1 MRIFKPMY
9 KQDGKAKECG
19 RFYLQLR
26 DHNKQV
32 RRYRGFASKS
42 STAELGKMIE
52 KLIRY
57 KIANTPLDVELLRFI
72 EGTDPMLKEQFIR
85 HGIIEL
91 KHLAGGVSLKNHLEA
106 FVRMM
111 TTEGRS
117 KTHIEGTQHRIEKIL
132 NGCKFL
138 YLKDVSS
145 DKLIRFL
152 DSVQNE
158 RAELVEVDNAD
169 NTGKKKTV
177 LKPVLLTDSTRNH
190 YLTAFKM
197 FLNWLVEDGRADKNP
212 LGHMKKRPASAEQRG
227 ALTREQFETLIKTT
241 MQGGMIRH
249 MTGYERGMLY
259 LLAGSTGYRRNE
271 LLTLRWKDF
280 IFGDN
285 NAVNVDGGRT
295 KNHKDAS
302 QPIPK
307 PTAVLF
313 AQWKVAQDATAT
325 DKVFP
330 NFTTNDRPADMIKA
344 DLTTAELPI
353 KDYADRPILFHSLRN
368 SYISFLAESNA
379 PLKLIQELARHSDP
393 RLTFGTYA
401 RITSASSQAAADALP
416 TINVTA
422 PKKNQ
427 AEYLKTGTYDSVA
440 DSLCSKLAP
449 KGGEK
454 EVNGGKCGQNMV
466 KSEVAQNAKEPAFGA
481 SITHFQPENANTP
494 GRIRTYDLRIRNP
507 LLYPAELRAPKFI
520 TACNIISC
528 HQDCQ
533 TVLRQKHQKY
543 IKSVILV
550 SVPRAISQN
559 TVQYPAC

>member
-9 KQDGKAKECG
+9 KQDGKIKECG
-19 RFYLQLR
+19 RFYLQFK

-42 STAELGKMIE
+42 STSELGKIIE

-57 KIANTPLDVELLRFI
+57 KVANTPLDVELLRFI
-72 EGTDPMLKEQFIR
+72 EGTDPMLKNQFVR
-85 HGIIEL
+85 HGIVES
-91 KHLAGGVSLKNHLEA
+91 KYMAGGVSLKNHLEA

-111 TTEGRS
+111 TAAGRS

-132 NGCKFL
+132 NDCKFL

-152 DSVQNE
+152 NTVQSE
-158 RAELVEVDNAD
+158 KCELIHEVDVD
-169 NTGKKKTV
+169 GKKKTIR
-177 LKPVLLTDSTRNH
+177 KPVLLTDSTRNH
-190 YLTAFKM
+190 FLTAFKI
-197 FLNWLVEDGRADKNP
+197 FLNWLVVDGRADKNP
-212 LGHMKKRPASAEQRG
+212 LEHMKKRHAEAEQRG

-249 MTGYERGMLY
+249 MSGHERGMLY

-285 NAVNVDGGRT
+285 TAVNVDGGRT

-302 QPIPK
+302 QPIPR
-307 PTAVLF
+307 PTAALF
-313 AQWKVAQDATAT
+313 AQWKADRGES
-325 DKVFP
+325 DSNKVFP
-330 NFTTNDRPADMIKA
+330 NFTSNDRPAAMIKS
-344 DLTTAELPI
+344 DLLAAGLPI

-401 RITSASSQAAADALP
+401 RVTPASTQAAADALP
-416 TINVTA
+416 TINMTE

-427 AEYLKTGTYDSVA
+427 AEYLKTGTYDSAA
-440 DSLCSKLAP
+440 DLLCSKLAP
-449 KGGEK
+449 KGGEN
-454 EVNGGKCGQNMV
+454 EVNGGKCGQNLV
-466 KSEVAQNAKEPAFGA
+466 KKEITQNATKTAFGA
-481 SITHFQPENANTP
+481 SIPHFQPEKAIAP
-494 GRIRTYDLRIRNP
+494 DRTRTCNLRIRSP
-507 LLYPAELRAPKFI
+507 
-520 TACNIISC
+520 
-528 HQDCQ
+528 
-533 TVLRQKHQKY
+533 
-543 IKSVILV
+543 
-550 SVPRAISQN
+550 
-559 TVQYPAC
+559 